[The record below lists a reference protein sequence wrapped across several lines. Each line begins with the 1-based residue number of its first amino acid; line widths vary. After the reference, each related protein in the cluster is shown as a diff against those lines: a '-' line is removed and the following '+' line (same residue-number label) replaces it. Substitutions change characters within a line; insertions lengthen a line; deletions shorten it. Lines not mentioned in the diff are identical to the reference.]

1 MIYWESYIYEENV
14 VEVEMLKASWNKY
27 WKGFLEQMMFEFDL
41 KKKSTYFFL
50 CGKREE
56 KMNSRPRE
64 NLMGTKS

>member
-41 KKKSTYFFL
+41 KKKKYLVLSL
-50 CGKREE
+50 WKKR
-56 KMNSRPRE
+56 RE
-64 NLMGTKS
+64 NEF